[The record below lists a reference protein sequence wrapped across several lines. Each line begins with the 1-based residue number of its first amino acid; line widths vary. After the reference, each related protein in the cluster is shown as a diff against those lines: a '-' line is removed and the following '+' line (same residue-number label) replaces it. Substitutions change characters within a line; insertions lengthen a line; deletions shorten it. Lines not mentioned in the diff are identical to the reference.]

1 MSEWL
6 EALKEAELA
15 QGQAKSLS
23 LEGQPLLLVHAEG
36 EWKAYKDHCSHAQVS
51 LGDQALDAGSLT
63 CPRHG
68 ARFDASTGAALSLP
82 AVRPLASLPVK
93 LEAGILYVQL

>member
-1 MSEWL
+1 MSEWH

-15 QGQAKSLS
+15 PGQAKSLT
-23 LEGQPLLLVHAEG
+23 LEGQALLLVHAEG
-36 EWKAYKDHCSHAQVS
+36 GWKAYKDHCSHAQVS

-68 ARFDASTGAALSLP
+68 ARFDAASGEALSLP
-82 AVRPLASLPVK
+82 AVRPLAGLPLK
-93 LEAGILYVQL
+93 AEAGVIYVQL